1 MEMVKKKQ
9 AEGLFF
15 ALSGNNG
22 SIPEHFLLQFAALL
36 CF

>member
-1 MEMVKKKQ
+1 MEMVEKKQ
-9 AEGLFF
+9 AKGLFF
-15 ALSGNNG
+15 ALSGNNV